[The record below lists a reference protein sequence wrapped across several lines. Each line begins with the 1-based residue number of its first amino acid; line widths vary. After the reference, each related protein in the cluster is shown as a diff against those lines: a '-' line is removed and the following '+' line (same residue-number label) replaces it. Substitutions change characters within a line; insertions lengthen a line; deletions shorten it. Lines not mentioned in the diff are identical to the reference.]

1 MEHFNPRPPCGGR
14 LAGLAG
20 SHKDREISIHAPRAG
35 GDMRR
40 WKMPP
45 RPEHFNPRPPCGGRH
60 GMLEKSADLYG
71 ISIHAPRAG
80 GDDKDGSYRLT
91 VLISIH
97 APRAGGDLSCG
108 FDEQEAQISIHAP
121 RAGGDL
127 IILGC
132 RQIIFYFNPRPPC
145 GGRLFG
151 VPPHMCM
158 DLDFNPRPPCGGR
171 LVDIAVSRLSPNFNP
186 RPPCGGRLLPVS
198 AVKSGTKISIHAPR
212 AGGDGKNIFNTF
224 KHTLFQSTPPVRGA
238 TRPYRSY
245 RWVH

>member
-145 GGRLFG
+145 GGRLCPECHRDYDNSISIHAPRAGGDLERQG
-151 VPPHMCM
+151 V
-158 DLDFNPRPPCGGR
+158 DR
-171 LVDIAVSRLSPNFNP
+171 LIGNFNP
-186 RPPCGGRLLPVS
+186 RPPCGGRHTS
-198 AVKSGTKISIHAPR
+198 KICPPPAAR
-212 AGGDGKNIFNTF
+212 
-224 KHTLFQSTPPVRGA
+224 FQSTPPVRGA
-238 TRPYRSY
+238 TIAEPSFF
-245 RWVH
+245 WSC

>member
-145 GGRLFG
+145 GGRQHCRKVFS
-151 VPPHMCM
+151 
-158 DLDFNPRPPCGGR
+158 F
-171 LVDIAVSRLSPNFNP
+171 IA
-186 RPPCGGRLLPVS
+186 G
-198 AVKSGTKISIHAPR
+198 ISIHAPR
-212 AGGDGKNIFNTF
+212 AGGD
-224 KHTLFQSTPPVRGA
+224 VWGA
-238 TRPYRSY
+238 GHCCYC
-245 RWVH
+245 

>member
-145 GGRLFG
+145 GGR
-151 VPPHMCM
+151 PPQLGH
-158 DLDFNPRPPCGGR
+158 
-171 LVDIAVSRLSPNFNP
+171 V
-186 RPPCGGRLLPVS
+186 
-198 AVKSGTKISIHAPR
+198 
-212 AGGDGKNIFNTF
+212 
-224 KHTLFQSTPPVRGA
+224 VRW
-238 TRPYRSY
+238 Y
-245 RWVH
+245 